1 MACCDTNKK
10 NHKIF
15 NFTDPKF
22 FESAEI
28 SVVVQFAANKKLF
41 KDRLAGRENKHYII
55 VYQVNE
61 QVCLLRLCFEKCNKV
76 IISCRTH

>member
-1 MACCDTNKK
+1 MFFYTHSRNMACCDTNKK

-55 VYQVNE
+55 SLSGKWTSMFIE
-61 QVCLLRLCFEKCNKV
+61 AMFREM
-76 IISCRTH
+76 